1 MLISALIVDSHV
13 ILVLVGVAVLVLNV
27 DLVGDSALLVHFVAV
42 AVLIFLNNNTRLEGY
57 Y

>member
-27 DLVGDSALLVHFVAV
+27 DLVGDSALLVHLVAV
-42 AVLIFLNNNTRLEGY
+42 AVLIVLNNITRLVGSY
-57 Y
+57 